1 MKENEEIAGLFRQK
15 LDKAEL
21 PVNDGFWEEL
31 ERDLPAS
38 GLSEGKRRIG
48 FPSFYRIAAAA
59 SVVLVLGMASAAFW
73 YFSPKEEME
82 EAFTQVAALAPGAS
96 LDGDRL
102 EEALPRVKEVAPAS
116 PSAKPVQASLT
127 SQQEDEG
134 GEQTM
139 SVHVSIRVTQQV
151 YGGGRQTS
159 GGYRAG
165 RGGSGYYAASSGE
178 GRNFEGNEDS
188 TPAEVEE
195 AADAKSVLKSRN
207 WALKAYV
214 GSSLPKGDFKMP
226 LTAGLSVER
235 NLGKRLSLE
244 AGLQY
249 NRLHDTTLPGGNHTY
264 HTLAVPVRMNVQ
276 LAGNDKV
283 DFYATVGGSVE
294 KCVGGAADNSFKTEP
309 VQLAVAAGVGVR
321 YKLNNRFALF
331 AEPMVSHHFATDSPS
346 ASLRSERPTNLNLL
360 CGVRMAY

>member
-1 MKENEEIAGLFRQK
+1 MKENEEIAGLFRRK

-127 SQQEDEG
+127 SQQEEED

-165 RGGSGYYAASSGE
+165 RGGSDYYAASSGE
-178 GRNFEGNEDS
+178 GRNFEGKENS

-214 GSSLPKGDFKMP
+214 AVRCPRAISRCPSRRESAWSVTWANAFRWRPDCNT
-226 LTAGLSVER
+226 TACTT
-235 NLGKRLSLE
+235 RLC
-244 AGLQY
+244 
-249 NRLHDTTLPGGNHTY
+249 
-264 HTLAVPVRMNVQ
+264 LAETIPITHWPY
-276 LAGNDKV
+276 L
-283 DFYATVGGSVE
+283 
-294 KCVGGAADNSFKTEP
+294 
-309 VQLAVAAGVGVR
+309 
-321 YKLNNRFALF
+321 
-331 AEPMVSHHFATDSPS
+331 
-346 ASLRSERPTNLNLL
+346 
-360 CGVRMAY
+360 